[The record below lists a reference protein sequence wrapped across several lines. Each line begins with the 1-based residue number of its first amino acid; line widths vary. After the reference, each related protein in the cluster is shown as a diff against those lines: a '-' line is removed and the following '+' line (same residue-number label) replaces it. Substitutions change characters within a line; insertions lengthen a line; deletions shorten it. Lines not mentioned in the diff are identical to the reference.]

1 MRAYKAFNIGL
12 SCRGYQFAEGKNVTD
27 QANCVKNGF
36 HCAENP
42 VDCLTYYP
50 NVKTS
55 EYWVVDAGGDIDE
68 DGTDSKIACTE
79 LTTIKKLTLNEY
91 MIHCLAWMAKNPE
104 SRKHSHV
111 HKDYGAASNGFCIVV
126 GNNPMAKGKR
136 EGDVLALL
144 QINKKGQAI
153 AMGIYTVGERGFEPD
168 KYYDVMGQEREYV

>member
-12 SCRGYQFAEGKNVTD
+12 KCRGYQFVEGKNVTD
-27 QANCVKNGF
+27 QANCVRNGF

-68 DGTDSKIACTE
+68 DSIDSKIACTE
-79 LTTIKKLTLNEY
+79 LTTIKKLSIYEY
-91 MIHCLAWMAKNPE
+91 MVHCLAWLAKYPE
-104 SRKHSHV
+104 SRNHSKIEHNN
-111 HKDYGAASNGFCIVV
+111 GSASQGYAIVI
-126 GNNPMAKGKR
+126 GRNPIAKGK

-144 QINKKGQAI
+144 QTNRVGKAI
-153 AMGIYTVGERGFEPD
+153 AIGIHTVGDANFKPD
-168 KYYDVMGQEREYV
+168 TYYDVMGQEREYV